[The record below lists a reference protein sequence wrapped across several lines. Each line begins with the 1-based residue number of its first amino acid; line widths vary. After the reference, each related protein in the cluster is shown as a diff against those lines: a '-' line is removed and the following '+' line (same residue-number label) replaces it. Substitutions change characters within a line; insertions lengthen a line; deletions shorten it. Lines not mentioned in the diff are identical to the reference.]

1 MILWTI
7 AFINLWGFQSSA
19 RDSRRVSDMSN
30 ISQAIELAI
39 VRESSAPI
47 PTNAVSYTG
56 GSVTIQMGTVTN
68 TIVPRMSGDFTDPIT
83 KAPYNYSVF
92 GNGSYYQLGIDF
104 ENPLSFHTGIPG
116 IETVYASIVPIIPTK
131 STYSKLSGN
140 YIFDPS
146 LPSLFVISGSIN
158 SASGGIFSPD
168 ACFVMNNVSTNTFS
182 SSSTGCVAK
191 KSMNLK
197 DTDSSLVGYWD
208 METLTSSGLLKD
220 LSGNGNDGTFSGGM
234 VASTALTGGV
244 IGKGL
249 IFSWNTSWNC
259 IEVNYNSSFKPSKIT
274 MSAVFYW
281 FSGFN
286 NYPYIITNWY
296 PSTNPSGTML
306 GVALDKLRTYIFKTS
321 TWLTDIQDWENVLE
335 WRYYLWTMSYDWNE
349 LKSYLNWILISKRIV
364 TDPIYWEPTAY
375 KWLLFWR
382 AMYNTSSNLADF
394 NGIIDDIKIY
404 NRALSDLEIKQQA
417 KIAGF

>member
-1 MILWTI
+1 
-7 AFINLWGFQSSA
+7 
-19 RDSRRVSDMSN
+19 
-30 ISQAIELAI
+30 
-39 VRESSAPI
+39 
-47 PTNAVSYTG
+47 
-56 GSVTIQMGTVTN
+56 
-68 TIVPRMSGDFTDPIT
+68 
-83 KAPYNYSVF
+83 
-92 GNGSYYQLGIDF
+92 
-104 ENPLSFHTGIPG
+104 
-116 IETVYASIVPIIPTK
+116 
-131 STYSKLSGN
+131 
-140 YIFDPS
+140 
-146 LPSLFVISGSIN
+146 
-158 SASGGIFSPD
+158 
-168 ACFVMNNVSTNTFS
+168 
-182 SSSTGCVAK
+182 
-191 KSMNLK
+191 
-197 DTDSSLVGYWD
+197 
-208 METLTSSGLLKD
+208 
-220 LSGNGNDGTFSGGM
+220 
-234 VASTALTGGV
+234 
-244 IGKGL
+244 
-249 IFSWNTSWNC
+249 
-259 IEVNYNSSFKPSKIT
+259 